1 MSAGRRASRRYPR
14 SRAARL
20 AVPLAVP
27 MALGLTL
34 GIILGVSGGTQ
45 HTSIQQAPQ
54 ANTSRLA
61 SVPASSAVTRPPGH
75 PGRDGRPV
83 SGSGYA
89 VEFPGVAAEVT
100 EMSGAGTVAGS
111 TNELPSGPALT
122 AWCSAL
128 PLR

>member
-1 MSAGRRASRRYPR
+1 MSAGHRPSRRYPR

-61 SVPASSAVTRPPGH
+61 GASARPTAPVTALASAPATPAPSPARAKPQSSLASPP
-75 PGRDGRPV
+75 R
-83 SGSGYA
+83 
-89 VEFPGVAAEVT
+89 
-100 EMSGAGTVAGS
+100 
-111 TNELPSGPALT
+111 
-122 AWCSAL
+122 
-128 PLR
+128 